1 MALLLSKKSLV
12 VDSTGAG
19 GVIFNLLLYQR
30 SVYTNNHVSNSGYPK
45 QSKITTKR
53 QDSGEY
59 IFGKK

>member
-30 SVYTNNHVSNSGYPK
+30 SVYTNNHVSNSVYPK
-45 QSKITTKR
+45 LSKITTKK
-53 QDSGEY
+53 S
-59 IFGKK
+59 KN